1 MGFEG
6 VCGTLSGGRF
16 WSSKREALSSEGVR
30 GTLLE
35 LDFEVDFGAQSGE
48 LWVLRVSVESFLEVA
63 FGTQSGEL
71 CVLRASVEP
80 FWRSILKWIL
90 ELKAG
95 SFGF

>member
-1 MGFEG
+1 M
-6 VCGTLSGGRF
+6 VDV
-16 WSSKREALSSEGVR
+16 K
-30 GTLLE
+30 
-35 LDFEVDFGAQSGE
+35 EVSRA
-48 LWVLRVSVESFLEVA
+48 SVEPFLEVA